1 MIVVH
6 NEFIIY
12 GLEEYK
18 NIIYQIEMEL
28 DLQGSFFDIQLMLT
42 EGITNAYQH
51 GNQGD
56 SSKAIKIM
64 YELNNTNLHLE
75 IQDCGDGVDQV
86 RIPQCI
92 AEDSILDQNGRGLF
106 LIRCISDKVDFCN
119 NRLIIEKNLN
129 KE

>member
-12 GLEEYK
+12 GLETYK
-18 NIIYQIEMEL
+18 DIIYQIEKEL
-28 DLQGSFFDIQLMLT
+28 DIQGSFFDIQLMLT
-42 EGITNAYQH
+42 EAITNAYQH

-64 YELNNTNLHLE
+64 YELNNDNLHLE
-75 IQDCGDGVDQV
+75 IQDCGEGVSQV
-86 RIPQCI
+86 KIPQYI
-92 AEDSILDQNGRGLF
+92 AEDSILNQNGRGLF
-106 LIRCISDKVDFCN
+106 LIKCISDKVDFCDN
-119 NRLIIEKNLN
+119 SLIIEKSLN